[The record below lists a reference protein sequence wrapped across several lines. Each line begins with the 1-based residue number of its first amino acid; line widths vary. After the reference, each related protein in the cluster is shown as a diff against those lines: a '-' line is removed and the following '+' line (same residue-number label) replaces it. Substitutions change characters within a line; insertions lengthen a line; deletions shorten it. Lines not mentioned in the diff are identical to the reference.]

1 MKTAVWIY
9 LFLFVAFFDLHAQF
23 PMLSPFAL
31 SLGAAPSFIGLI
43 MGIYSIT
50 HIPGN
55 LIAGYGIDR
64 YGSKLFIAISLIAAG
79 ALLLWQSQ
87 VTNPWQLLVIRSI
100 SGFILAFLSP
110 ACSALL
116 AGLAKNLIQQGQLMS
131 GKGLVQTLASVVSP
145 AVGALLVAKIGFQ
158 SSFILLG
165 IVLIAIG
172 LAACFFIQDLPRVQ
186 LEKSVVEMPKSSFF
200 ASIPWTFYS
209 IPLALSCSQ
218 GILFFEL
225 PLIPEQSIMT
235 SGLLFSIV
243 SIGAL
248 CTLSLL
254 FLNRYSPALRNIIGI
269 FALALIFYAMAVR
282 WPLPFVVYLFLIGAC
297 KGLLYPAIATFLTS
311 ISKQG
316 EYGKVFSMLSISY
329 SVGAFLGPVL
339 AGNFREIL
347 SPYYI
352 AFLVLMLS
360 STLFPYGRFA
370 VLPLFKREQRG

>member
-1 MKTAVWIY
+1 
-9 LFLFVAFFDLHAQF
+9 
-23 PMLSPFAL
+23 
-31 SLGAAPSFIGLI
+31 
-43 MGIYSIT
+43 
-50 HIPGN
+50 
-55 LIAGYGIDR
+55 
-64 YGSKLFIAISLIAAG
+64 
-79 ALLLWQSQ
+79 
-87 VTNPWQLLVIRSI
+87 
-100 SGFILAFLSP
+100 
-110 ACSALL
+110 
-116 AGLAKNLIQQGQLMS
+116 MS

-254 FLNRYSPALRNIIGI
+254 FLEPVFPGASQYHRHLRIGSDLLCHGCPLATAICRVSVFDRSVQRSFISGNRY
-269 FALALIFYAMAVR
+269 
-282 WPLPFVVYLFLIGAC
+282 LPDLDQQTRRI
-297 KGLLYPAIATFLTS
+297 
-311 ISKQG
+311 
-316 EYGKVFSMLSISY
+316 
-329 SVGAFLGPVL
+329 
-339 AGNFREIL
+339 R
-347 SPYYI
+347 
-352 AFLVLMLS
+352 
-360 STLFPYGRFA
+360 
-370 VLPLFKREQRG
+370 